1 MVFRTGVL
9 LTRRYRMPADDSL
22 KVFCGSYHSSG
33 AQGNRVASLQ
43 HSAEH
48 LNGAKPH
55 SDMKGCP
62 SSINLH

>member
-1 MVFRTGVL
+1 
-9 LTRRYRMPADDSL
+9 MPADDSL
-22 KVFCGSYHSSG
+22 KVFFGSFQGSG
-33 AQGNRVASLQ
+33 AQGNIVAFLQ

-55 SDMKGCP
+55 SDLKGCP

>member
-1 MVFRTGVL
+1 
-9 LTRRYRMPADDSL
+9 MPADDSL
-22 KVFCGSYHSSG
+22 KVFSGSG
-33 AQGNRVASLQ
+33 AQGNTVASLQ

-55 SDMKGCP
+55 SDLKACP